1 MSEIVSSRDR
11 LMRIQEQIFTSD
23 DIKNNM
29 KDEDYKSILDDLMY
43 VYRGL
48 SQPQPQEQY
57 VNRRQVREGAT
68 SVNRGAV
75 VEGIH
80 GELRAPIWMYTLE
93 VGSTCDIK
101 LSDRD
106 WIGGLIVDISM
117 PFNFRICW
125 RSTRLG
131 RKSQWFDMTTSD
143 QEWVVEYGTYT
154 RQENSNE
161 IQGDKLAPSMDEWL
175 RWEERRRSNS
185 LIQCIHYKT
194 VPQLKQLIRQVKA
207 RAMQNGNREVSRNM
221 LIRGIK
227 HELVERLQEYFR
239 RYREDVDL
247 IQYP

>member
-1 MSEIVSSRDR
+1 MSEVVSSRDR

-68 SVNRGAV
+68 SVNRGAGV
-75 VEGIH
+75 GIH
-80 GELRAPIWMYTLE
+80 GGLRAPTWMYTLE

-101 LSDRD
+101 TVDKD
-106 WIGGLIVDISM
+106 WIGGLVVDINM
-117 PFNFRICW
+117 PFKFKICW
-125 RSTRLG
+125 RSRLG
-131 RKSQWFDMTTSD
+131 RTPQWVDMTTTQ
-143 QEWVVEYGTYT
+143 QEWVAEYGTYT

-161 IQGDKLAPSMDEWL
+161 IQEDKLAPSMDDWL
-175 RWEERRRSNS
+175 RWEERRELDNRIRHLN
-185 LIQCIHYKT
+185 YKT

-221 LIRGIK
+221 LIGGIR
-227 HELVERLQEYFR
+227 HELVERLQRYFR